1 MNPRI
6 TNISEINNIL
16 NFTLSNVDVSIANA
30 IRRTLLSD
38 IPCIVFKT
46 IPYNDSKIN
55 INVNTTNFNNEFIDL
70 SKIDINLDKEKVK
83 TLA

>member
-38 IPCIVFKT
+38 IPLNMVFKRYH
-46 IPYNDSKIN
+46 IMIARSILILILLILIMNLLNND
-55 INVNTTNFNNEFIDL
+55 
-70 SKIDINLDKEKVK
+70 
-83 TLA
+83 